1 MVYENVIQGKTVR
14 LRAVAESDAEVT
26 FKMRSDPE
34 KTRYIHASTGTVD
47 DQRNYIKQQ
56 REKPGDY
63 LFLVEDLNG
72 NAIGMKGIYA
82 HDPEAKTVESGRFIG
97 YGTQVQN
104 IEAMVLSLDFA
115 YDILGV
121 DVVKMGVME
130 NNTGMVSI
138 QKKFGVEFTGR
149 EEVPGMDGYNL
160 TSVLSKEKYA
170 QTKPGIEALI
180 NRFANRK

>member
-1 MVYENVIQGKTVR
+1 MVYDKVIEGKTVR

-26 FKMRSDPE
+26 YKMRTDPE
-34 KTRYIHASTGTVD
+34 KTRYIHASNGTVE
-47 DQRNYIKQQ
+47 DQLNYIKRQ

-63 LFLVEDLNG
+63 LFLVEDRSG
-72 NAIGMKGIYA
+72 NAIGMKGIYE
-82 HDPEAKTVESGRFIG
+82 HDPVANTVESGRFIG

-115 YDILGV
+115 FDILGV

-138 QKKFGVEFTGR
+138 QKKFGVEFTHR
-149 EEVPGMDGYNL
+149 EEVPGMEGYNL
-160 TSVLSKEKYA
+160 VSVLPKEKYA
-170 QTKPGIEALI
+170 QTRPGIEALI
-180 NRFANRK
+180 NRFANRN